1 MKIPKDSE
9 ANIILDKAEGGGG
22 IWGFKG
28 EMGNSQVA
36 QKVANT
42 FFLGN
47 SNNGTEGNL
56 VIRFLQGSFLYPY
69 LIPMCSS
76 ECAKGLC

>member
-1 MKIPKDSE
+1 MKISKDSK
-9 ANIILDKAEGGGG
+9 AKIILDKAEGAGS
-22 IWGFKG
+22 IWDFKG

-47 SNNGTEGNL
+47 SNNRTEGNP
-56 VIRFLQGSFLYPY
+56 VNRILQGSFLYPY
-69 LIPMCSS
+69 LIHMC
-76 ECAKGLC
+76 